1 MSNYKLGDHD
11 RDSRPGVKTIGEAL
25 AGGGIT
31 EISDGEFNLTYL
43 ARYPQRSQLEECCRW
58 AFEELADEPYHGRES
73 CARVMG
79 RAMELLREIY
89 GCNAPRGWVPVM
101 HRLRAAPT
109 GEIGAN
115 TPSTVSRSR
124 SQSVEEDPFRGR
136 PEELLTRPPS
146 VLQYI
151 DRDGALCALAEQRPD
166 IKAAMV
172 ELARKRGVPCCY
184 DDGADFMDELVTKI
198 TPTPDLLLMVRSQ
211 LRERANEYIHLT
223 RRHLKSE
230 HHSEAII

>member
-1 MSNYKLGDHD
+1 
-11 RDSRPGVKTIGEAL
+11 
-25 AGGGIT
+25 
-31 EISDGEFNLTYL
+31 
-43 ARYPQRSQLEECCRW
+43 
-58 AFEELADEPYHGRES
+58 
-73 CARVMG
+73 MG

-101 HRLRAAPT
+101 RRLRAAPS
-109 GEIGAN
+109 A
-115 TPSTVSRSR
+115 PVSCSR
-124 SQSVEEDPFRGR
+124 SQSVEEDPFHGR

-151 DRDGALCALAEQRPD
+151 DRDDGALCALAEQQPD

-198 TPTPDLLLMVRSQ
+198 TPTPDLLLMVQLQ
-211 LRERANEYIHLT
+211 LRERANEYIHLA
-223 RRHLKSE
+223 RRRPKSQ
-230 HHSEAII
+230 HHSEATI